1 MNDYS
6 NLKIPR
12 DIKAQVKLY
21 MFYLVDILLV
31 IFLLYVG
38 YMFQNTVQFTVGYFA
53 LLQVTNFSLGIFL
66 CAKPASCPEKRNIQ
80 VIMQLLMKD
89 QRKYVTEDYSIE

>member
-21 MFYLVDILLV
+21 MFYLVDIMVVVGL
-31 IFLLYVG
+31 IYGG
-38 YMFQNTVQFTVGYFA
+38 YMFQNMVQFTLGHYA
-53 LLQVTNFSLGIFL
+53 MLQVTNFSLGIFL
-66 CAKPASCPEKRNIQ
+66 CAKPSSCPEKRNIQ

-89 QRKYVTEDYSIE
+89 QRKYVTEDYSNE